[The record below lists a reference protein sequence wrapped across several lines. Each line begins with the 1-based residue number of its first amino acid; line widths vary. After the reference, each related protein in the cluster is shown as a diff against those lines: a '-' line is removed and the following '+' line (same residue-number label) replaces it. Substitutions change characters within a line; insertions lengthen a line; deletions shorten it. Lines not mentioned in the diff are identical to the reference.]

1 MVSLHCTLIHWLFF
15 CHQPGNRTHKA
26 DRQSVTL
33 RPNDFNVQDILNLQ
47 WRIITSNYHYQ
58 PVSVRTAVVMLVIE
72 LLNDHDI
79 IVLGDMIVYCTQL
92 VPVGMNCLMWWWWR
106 WRVRINNNT
115 AMMVQCW
122 VWTWLDTVRHEN
134 IVIKIIHDSWLIFLD
149 IHRKALSEW
158 HISFHVSYFLFIW
171 CAICSTFWVL
181 DVTVVVFIFLG
192 LCAAAMSKSTT
203 YRTIDQ
209 LTDLELVSCDKLCL
223 SCWLGP
229 TKKWLPK
236 MLDVTTWC
244 NYHSS
249 KS

>member
-1 MVSLHCTLIHWLFF
+1 MV
-15 CHQPGNRTHKA
+15 R
-26 DRQSVTL
+26 
-33 RPNDFNVQDILNLQ
+33 
-47 WRIITSNYHYQ
+47 
-58 PVSVRTAVVMLVIE
+58 
-72 LLNDHDI
+72 
-79 IVLGDMIVYCTQL
+79 
-92 VPVGMNCLMWWWWR
+92 
-106 WRVRINNNT
+106 
-115 AMMVQCW
+115 CW

-134 IVIKIIHDSWLIFLD
+134 IVIKIIHDSWLLIFLD
-149 IHRKALSEW
+149 THRKALSEW

-223 SCWLGP
+223 GVWLGP

-244 NYHSS
+244 IHLNHNLSLSNVSVSDSVGDPVIFSS
-249 KS
+249 KNKIISHFFVNSVSARNERGPLKAILQRLCRCEEISIREFENKFGKTVWNRPCDRWTDWWSNDFAHIIHHQTEFRVTKTQSMMMMRLLLH